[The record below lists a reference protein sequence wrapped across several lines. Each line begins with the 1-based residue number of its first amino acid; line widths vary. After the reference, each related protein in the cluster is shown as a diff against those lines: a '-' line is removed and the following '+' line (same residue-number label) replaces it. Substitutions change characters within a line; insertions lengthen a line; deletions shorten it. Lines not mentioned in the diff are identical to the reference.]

1 MFKILIDLDVSETK
15 NGSDTII
22 FRSSFDVFG
31 AVIMYEMMHVSAYKP
46 SH

>member
-1 MFKILIDLDVSETK
+1 MFKILIDLDLNETK

-31 AVIMYEMMHVSAYKP
+31 AVIMYEMHVSAYKP